1 MCSGSLPTNSIFP
14 ISPLIIPAPQLNKC
28 HIWSLERAKKKKL
41 LATWRPTGCGT
52 GLNLIFLFFAL
63 GFQSFVY
70 VTCEILAVISC
81 FFFIFLKTIFL
92 SLFHELLPRLRPYS
106 VDESLTKLPTDDELC
121 YFYFFKL
128 LPCPSSN
135 AWDIAIL
142 FIFIMNYYHHFSNI
156 LVNFM
161 LCMPCALFHISINQ

>member
-1 MCSGSLPTNSIFP
+1 MWYRPKFNIPFFCSWLPEFCLRDMRDPRSYFMF
-14 ISPLIIPAPQLNKC
+14 
-28 HIWSLERAKKKKL
+28 
-41 LATWRPTGCGT
+41 
-52 GLNLIFLFFAL
+52 FL
-63 GFQSFVY
+63 
-70 VTCEILAVISC
+70 
-81 FFFIFLKTIFL
+81 IFLKTIFL

-142 FIFIMNYYHHFSNI
+142 FIFIMNYYHHFSNNI
-156 LVNFM
+156 VVVKLPLLVLLKTGKSQKMKACLSAFY
-161 LCMPCALFHISINQ
+161 LRTCPKHLTRFIGLYC

>member
-1 MCSGSLPTNSIFP
+1 MEADRVWYRPKFNIPFFCSWLPEFCLRDMRDPRSYFM
-14 ISPLIIPAPQLNKC
+14 
-28 HIWSLERAKKKKL
+28 
-41 LATWRPTGCGT
+41 
-52 GLNLIFLFFAL
+52 
-63 GFQSFVY
+63 
-70 VTCEILAVISC
+70 

-161 LCMPCALFHISINQ
+161 LCMACALFHISINQ